1 MAFFDNKKLE
11 TPGKQPIT
19 SYNPLKSPS
28 LSSPKLRSYSTKIQ
42 NSFITPVQKEPS
54 VLRSSSIL
62 EHQNSILNQ
71 RYSSTPYHTNV
82 PGSVLKGTST
92 MTTTSQTPFPM
103 TTPYV
108 NTPFPTTTPKYTPY
122 ITPRSGVSNYRTR
135 SKDTSKSSSLRIKDI
150 LFRPVMKNIN
160 DNKKEVP
167 TKKKLYGKW
176 ERSEFYEELKL
187 RSLKGYTDV
196 SKTKLYFNLFV
207 FALIIFSWYKGL
219 LSAFSNKLS
228 NIAYGQPLLKIT
240 FGVLIFFSLYN
251 IAECILKAIN
261 NRALL
266 LKSEKKTNDLRKSA
280 ENKETDLTTPEVKKT
295 KDMIIAKNKNAA
307 IKKRPSTFLSLTPMK
322 EKQLSSSTPSK
333 QSKIKYTVTESPI
346 RGHNV
351 SFLMNEEPIRDPKA
365 INDLF
370 DEYNDQKNANIVQSP
385 IQKPT
390 YFNQKNNYS
399 LMTSRMQMPLP
410 SYQSA
415 LPSVNTGMD
424 RVIPE
429 IIGGLPYKHP
439 QWVINELQV
448 ESYLDCWTENLR
460 KWLSQKILTPIVKQI
475 ETVDKLLADNNL
487 EFLNCTNA
495 SLIDNAAA
503 LNAALS
509 LKSSNNSNNQI
520 NKPMNTFSM
529 SGSSNMFG
537 SQNQIKAQPK
547 NLIDFI
553 QLYGD
558 NPLTQERIKLE
569 KCLMIGDY
577 HCRGYIIER
586 IKTLA
591 RGGCLA
597 AYRWDSGSDWNGKA
611 WNQERF
617 PTDAEIILHLFC
629 SYMDF
634 QMPGQGSSNAFTND
648 YYVSKDGKHSPYL
661 EHIQIKQVEKYPPRY
676 SFIARGC
683 IWGVYPKRNNLFQTI
698 CLFLYFFKLEHSGY
712 LSLFNLDTK
721 GIELLSQVLN
731 PCMEHNPLLQKENN
745 KDNINESGNTNAK
758 YDYDY
763 NNTESI
769 LNYSQ
774 SLKKFNSTSS
784 AIPAKLNNV
793 NKSSSDNKDNSL
805 SSFNIMNRKSLNSV
819 NSSSILNS
827 SSLLNNKST
836 RVYSTSE
843 TMTNPLS
850 FMLQTPSQH
859 NDSLNPTI
867 NNGNMTN
874 NNYNLMN
881 PIKTENHH
889 HTPLITSSFRRRVY

>member
-1 MAFFDNKKLE
+1 M
-11 TPGKQPIT
+11 TPIP
-19 SYNPLKSPS
+19 
-28 LSSPKLRSYSTKIQ
+28 
-42 NSFITPVQKEPS
+42 QKEQS
-54 VLRSSSIL
+54 ILRSSSIL
-62 EHQNSILNQ
+62 EHQNSILTQ
-71 RYSSTPYHTNV
+71 RYPSTPYHTNA
-82 PGSVLKGTST
+82 PGSVLKGAST

-103 TTPYV
+103 TTPYM
-108 NTPFPTTTPKYTPY
+108 NTPYPATTPKYTPY
-122 ITPRSGVSNYRTR
+122 ITPRSSVSNYRSR
-135 SKDTSKSSSLRIKDI
+135 SKDTSKNSTLRIKDI
-150 LFRPVMKNIN
+150 LFRPIMKNVN
-160 DNKKEVP
+160 NSKEIP
-167 TKKKLYGKW
+167 IKKKLNGKW

-196 SKTKLYFNLFV
+196 SKSKLYFNVCVLSL
-207 FALIIFSWYKGL
+207 LIFTWYKEFL
-219 LSAFSNKLS
+219 KAFSQKLS
-228 NIAYGQPLLKIT
+228 DATYGQTLLKIT
-240 FGVLIFFSLYN
+240 IGLLLFFSIYN
-251 IAECILKAIN
+251 IIECLLKAIN
-261 NRALL
+261 NRTLL
-266 LKSEKKTNDLRKSA
+266 MKSEKKTRELRKLA
-280 ENKETDLTTPEVKKT
+280 QNKENDFTTPEVKKAR
-295 KDMIIAKNKNAA
+295 DMIIAKNQNG
-307 IKKRPSTFLSLTPMK
+307 IKKKTSTFLSLTPMK
-322 EKQLSSSTPSK
+322 EKQLNSSTPSK
-333 QSKIKYTVTESPI
+333 QSKIKYTVTETPI

-351 SFLMNEEPIRDPKA
+351 SFLMNEEPIRDPKV

-370 DEYNDQKNANIVQSP
+370 DEYNDQKCANVVQSP
-385 IQKPT
+385 TQKPT
-390 YFNQKNNYS
+390 YFNQKNNYT
-399 LMTSRMQMPLP
+399 LMTSRIQLPLP

-475 ETVDKLLADNNL
+475 EIVDKILADNNL
-487 EFLNCTNA
+487 EFLSCTNA

-509 LKSSNNSNNQI
+509 LNSSSNNNNKQV
-520 NKPMNTFSM
+520 NSFSMNT
-529 SGSSNMFG
+529 SNGMFG

-553 QLYGD
+553 QLYKD
-558 NPLTQERIKLE
+558 NPVTQERIKLE

-634 QMPGQGSSNAFTND
+634 QMPGQGSNNTFTND

-712 LSLFNLDTK
+712 LGLFNLDTK

-731 PCMEHNPLLQKENN
+731 PCMEHNPFLQNKNS
-745 KDNINESGNTNAK
+745 KDNMNENDNVNSK
-758 YDYDY
+758 YNYGY
-763 NNTESI
+763 NNSGSI

-774 SLKKFNSTSS
+774 SLKKFNNT
-784 AIPAKLNNV
+784 IINT
-793 NKSSSDNKDNSL
+793 NKSNTINKTPTSIVKSNNI
-805 SSFNIMNRKSLNSV
+805 SSFNLMNKKSFNS
-819 NSSSILNS
+819 NNHITSSSILNS
-827 SSLLNNKST
+827 SSLLKNREPSRT
-836 RVYSTSE
+836 YSSSE
-843 TMTNPLS
+843 TLTNPLS
-850 FMLQTPSQH
+850 FMLQTPGQH
-859 NDSLNPTI
+859 KDSLNPNI
-867 NNGNMTN
+867 NNSSMSNSN
-874 NNYNLMN
+874 FSLMN
-881 PIKTENHH
+881 SLKSDFTRTPIINSTFK
-889 HTPLITSSFRRRVY
+889 RRNY

>member
-1 MAFFDNKKLE
+1 MAFFDNKRLE

-28 LSSPKLRSYSTKIQ
+28 LSSPRLRSYSTKSQ
-42 NSFITPVQKEPS
+42 SSFITPQKEQS
-54 VLRSSSIL
+54 ILRSSSIL
-62 EHQNSILNQ
+62 EH
-71 RYSSTPYHTNV
+71 RYPSTPYHTNA
-82 PGSVLKGTST
+82 PGSVLKGTGT

-108 NTPFPTTTPKYTPY
+108 NTPYPTTTPKYTPY
-122 ITPRSGVSNYRTR
+122 ITPRPGVTNYRTR
-135 SKDTSKSSSLRIKDI
+135 SKDTSKSSSLRFKDI

-160 DNKKEVP
+160 ANKAEVP
-167 TKKKLYGKW
+167 VREKLNGKW
-176 ERSEFYEELKL
+176 ERTEFFEDLKI
-187 RSLKGYTDV
+187 RTLKGFTDV
-196 SKTKLYFNLFV
+196 SKSKLYFNVFV
-207 FALIIFSWYKGL
+207 LSLIIFSWYNNFLKT
-219 LSAFSNKLS
+219 FSKKLS
-228 NIAYGQPLLKIT
+228 SVPYGSVLLDLTI
-240 FGVLIFFSLYN
+240 GILIFFSIYN
-251 IAECILKAIN
+251 IVECILKAAQ
-261 NRALL
+261 NRTLY
-266 LKSEKKTNDLRKSA
+266 LKSEKKAKELRTKA
-280 ENKETDLTTPEVKKT
+280 LNQQIDTTTPKVKKT
-295 KDMIIAKNKNAA
+295 SDMIIAKNQNKTE
-307 IKKRPSTFLSLTPMK
+307 KKRPSTFLSLTPMK
-322 EKQLSSSTPSK
+322 DKQLSSSTPSK
-333 QSKIKYTVTESPI
+333 PSKLKYNVVETPI
-346 RGHNV
+346 RGHDV
-351 SFLMNEEPIRDPKA
+351 SFLMNEEPIRDPKV

-370 DEYNDQKNANIVQSP
+370 DEYNNQKCNNVVQSP
-385 IQKPT
+385 TQKPT

-399 LMTSRMQMPLP
+399 LMNSRIQMPLP

-475 ETVDKLLADNNL
+475 EIVDKLLADNNL
-487 EFLNCTNA
+487 EFLNCANA

-509 LKSSNNSNNQI
+509 LKSSNNNTA
-520 NKPMNTFSM
+520 NKPV
-529 SGSSNMFG
+529 GSFGSTGGMFG
-537 SQNQIKAQPK
+537 TQNQIKAQPK

-558 NPLTQERIKLE
+558 KPLTQERIKLE

-634 QMPGQGSSNAFTND
+634 QMPGQGSNNNKFTND

-683 IWGVYPKRNNLFQTI
+683 IWGIYPKRNNLFQTI
-698 CLFLYFFKLEHSGY
+698 CLFLFFFKLEHSGY
-712 LSLFNLDTK
+712 LGLFNLDTK

-731 PCMEHNPLLQKENN
+731 PCMSHNPLLQNKNS
-745 KDNINESGNTNAK
+745 KDNLNESDNTNTK
-758 YDYDY
+758 YNYS
-763 NNTESI
+763 TGSI

-784 AIPAKLNNV
+784 ATPTAKTNNLNKTPSFG
-793 NKSSSDNKDNSL
+793 KSNNI
-805 SSFNIMNRKSLNSV
+805 SSFNLMNKKSLNSNNPT

-827 SSLLNNKST
+827 SSLLNNKT
-836 RVYSTSE
+836 NMVYSSNNE
-843 TMTNPLS
+843 TITNPLS
-850 FMLQTPSQH
+850 FMLQTPNQH
-859 NDSLNPTI
+859 KDSLNPNI
-867 NNGNMTN
+867 NKPTTN
-874 NNYNLMN
+874 NNFSLMN
-881 PIKTENHH
+881 SLKTDNR
-889 HTPLITSSFRRRVY
+889 TPLMTDRKSVV

>member
-1 MAFFDNKKLE
+1 
-11 TPGKQPIT
+11 
-19 SYNPLKSPS
+19 
-28 LSSPKLRSYSTKIQ
+28 
-42 NSFITPVQKEPS
+42 
-54 VLRSSSIL
+54 
-62 EHQNSILNQ
+62 
-71 RYSSTPYHTNV
+71 
-82 PGSVLKGTST
+82 

-103 TTPYV
+103 TTPYM
-108 NTPFPTTTPKYTPY
+108 NTPYPTTTPKYTPY
-122 ITPRSGVSNYRTR
+122 ITPRSGVSNYRSR
-135 SKDTSKSSSLRIKDI
+135 SKDTSKNSSLRIKDI
-150 LFRPVMKNIN
+150 LFRPTMKNIN

-176 ERSEFYEELKL
+176 ERSEFNEELKL

-196 SKTKLYFNLFV
+196 SKTKLYFNLCV
-207 FALIIFSWYKGL
+207 FGLIIFTWYKEL
-219 LSAFSNKLS
+219 LRAFSNKLKDV
-228 NIAYGQPLLKIT
+228 AYGQPLLKIT
-240 FGVLIFFSLYN
+240 IGTIIFFSIYN
-251 IAECILKAIN
+251 IVECVLKAIN
-261 NRALL
+261 NRALI
-266 LKSEKKTNDLRKSA
+266 LKSEKKTRELRKIS

-295 KDMIIAKNKNAA
+295 KDMIIAKNQNKAV
-307 IKKRPSTFLSLTPMK
+307 KKRPSTFLSLTPMK
-322 EKQLSSSTPSK
+322 DKQLSSSTPSK
-333 QSKIKYTVTESPI
+333 PSKIKYTVTESPI

-351 SFLMNEEPIRDPKA
+351 SFLMTEEPIRDPKV

-385 IQKPT
+385 TQKPT

-399 LMTSRMQMPLP
+399 LMNSRMQMPLP

-460 KWLSQKILTPIVKQI
+460 KWLSQKILTPVVKQI
-475 ETVDKLLADNNL
+475 EIVDKLLADNNL
-487 EFLNCTNA
+487 EFLNCANA

-509 LKSSNNSNNQI
+509 LKSSNNQA
-520 NKPMNTFSM
+520 NKPVSSFTM
-529 SGSSNMFG
+529 GSTGGMFG

-558 NPLTQERIKLE
+558 NPITQERIKLE

-634 QMPGQGSSNAFTND
+634 QMPGQGSNNAFTND

-683 IWGVYPKRNNLFQTI
+683 IWGVYP
-698 CLFLYFFKLEHSGY
+698 
-712 LSLFNLDTK
+712 
-721 GIELLSQVLN
+721 V
-731 PCMEHNPLLQKENN
+731 
-745 KDNINESGNTNAK
+745 
-758 YDYDY
+758 
-763 NNTESI
+763 SI
-769 LNYSQ
+769 
-774 SLKKFNSTSS
+774 
-784 AIPAKLNNV
+784 I
-793 NKSSSDNKDNSL
+793 
-805 SSFNIMNRKSLNSV
+805 
-819 NSSSILNS
+819 
-827 SSLLNNKST
+827 LLNI
-836 RVYSTSE
+836 Y
-843 TMTNPLS
+843 
-850 FMLQTPSQH
+850 
-859 NDSLNPTI
+859 
-867 NNGNMTN
+867 
-874 NNYNLMN
+874 Y
-881 PIKTENHH
+881 IKF
-889 HTPLITSSFRRRVY
+889 ID

>member
-1 MAFFDNKKLE
+1 MAFFEKKLE

-28 LSSPKLRSYSTKIQ
+28 LSSPKLRSYSSKSGF
-42 NSFITPVQKEPS
+42 NNNFITPQKEPS

-62 EHQNSILNQ
+62 EHQNSILSQ
-71 RYSSTPYHTNV
+71 RYPSTPYHTNA
-82 PGSVLKGTST
+82 PGSVLKGAST
-92 MTTTSQTPFPM
+92 MTTNSQTPFPM
-103 TTPYV
+103 TTPYM
-108 NTPFPTTTPKYTPY
+108 NTPYPTTTPKYTPY
-122 ITPRSGVSNYRTR
+122 ITPRSNVSNYRSR
-135 SKDTSKSSSLRIKDI
+135 SKDTAKNSTLRIKDI
-150 LFRPVMKNIN
+150 LFRPVMKSLNLN
-160 DNKKEVP
+160 NKKEAP
-167 TKKKLYGKW
+167 TKKKLNGKW

-187 RSLKGYTDV
+187 RTLKGFTDV
-196 SKTKLYFNLFV
+196 SKSKLYFNLCILG
-207 FALIIFSWYKGL
+207 LIIFTWYKEFL
-219 LSAFSNKLS
+219 KAFSKKLGEV
-228 NIAYGQPLLKIT
+228 AYGQIILKIT
-240 FGVLIFFSLYN
+240 IGILIFFSIYN
-251 IAECILKAIN
+251 IVECVLKAVN
-261 NRALL
+261 NKALL
-266 LKSEKKTNDLRKSA
+266 LKSERKQRELRKKLA
-280 ENKETDLTTPEVKKT
+280 ENKETDLTTPEIKKAS
-295 KDMIIAKNKNAA
+295 DMIIAKNQNRT
-307 IKKRPSTFLSLTPMK
+307 IKTRPSTFLSLTPMK
-322 EKQLSSSTPSK
+322 AKQLSSSTPSK
-333 QSKIKYTVTESPI
+333 PSKIKYTETETPI

-351 SFLMNEEPIRDPKA
+351 SFLMTEEPIRDPKV

-370 DEYNDQKNANIVQSP
+370 DEYNNQKITNHVVQSP
-385 IQKPT
+385 TQKPT
-390 YFNQKNNYS
+390 YFNQKNNYT
-399 LMTSRMQMPLP
+399 LMNSRMQMPLP

-448 ESYLDCWTENLR
+448 ESYLDYWTENLR
-460 KWLSQKILTPIVKQI
+460 KWLSQKILTPVVKQI
-475 ETVDKLLADNNL
+475 EIVDKLLADNNL
-487 EFLNCTNA
+487 EFLNCSNA

-503 LNAALS
+503 LNAALALYKS
-509 LKSSNNSNNQI
+509 SSNNTT
-520 NKPMNTFSM
+520 NKPVSTFSM
-529 SGSSNMFG
+529 GSTSGMFG
-537 SQNQIKAQPK
+537 TQNQIKAQPK

-553 QLYGD
+553 QLYKD
-558 NPLTQERIKLE
+558 NPITQERIKLE

-634 QMPGQGSSNAFTND
+634 QMPGQGSTNTFTNE

-712 LSLFNLDTK
+712 LGLFNLDTK

-731 PCMEHNPLLQKENN
+731 PCMSHNPLLQNKNN
-745 KDNINESGNTNAK
+745 KDNLNENDNNNSK
-758 YDYDY
+758 YNFDY
-763 NNTESI
+763 NNSNTI

-774 SLKKFNSTSS
+774 SLKKIGSNSMNNNKINNLNKTSS
-784 AIPAKLNNV
+784 
-793 NKSSSDNKDNSL
+793 
-805 SSFNIMNRKSLNSV
+805 SSFNLMNNKKSTNPTNPIL
-819 NSSSILNS
+819 SSSILNS
-827 SSLLNNKST
+827 SSLLKNREPN
-836 RVYSTSE
+836 RVYSNSE
-843 TMTNPLS
+843 TLTNPLS
-850 FMLQTPSQH
+850 FILQTPGQH
-859 NDSLNPTI
+859 KDSLNPNI
-867 NNGNMTN
+867 NNSNMTN
-874 NNYNLMN
+874 NNFGLMN
-881 PIKTENHH
+881 SLKSDITR
-889 HTPLITSSFRRRVY
+889 TPLTTSSFKHRIY